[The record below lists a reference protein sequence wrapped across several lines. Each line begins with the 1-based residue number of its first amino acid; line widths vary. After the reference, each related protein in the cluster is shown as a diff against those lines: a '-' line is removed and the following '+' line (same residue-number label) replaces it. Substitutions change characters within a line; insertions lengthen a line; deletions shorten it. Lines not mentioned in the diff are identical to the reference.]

1 MELYLI
7 PVNSGEVKEAV
18 IIYRPVLGLAFVGNQ
33 RMACLAQ
40 SLAEDPSQPVRE
52 DIRLFLD
59 KVGFFAPDPPVPPPP
74 EAGPFNP
81 TNVALLMT
89 NECQLR
95 CTYCYAAAGALPRQ
109 NLPVEVGFKAIE
121 AVHENLKRLKQTKM
135 LVSLHGGGEPTYLW
149 KNLKAFVAYAKE
161 KTSQTEFSL
170 TSNGIWSEAQTRW
183 IMANITS
190 VGVSMDGS
198 PETQNRQR
206 PLASGK
212 ESSRMV
218 MRSLQMMEANHF
230 SFGIR
235 LTAVPPFD
243 RLLDD
248 IRYLCEHTQCRM
260 MQVEAAFNTERG
272 EEGQP
277 TLEEGVQFLETFF
290 AAQRL
295 AESYG
300 RSLRCSGSDPDK
312 ITSTACGSPFSSLVV
327 SPAGKIVACFEVLN
341 DAHPLAKI
349 ATFGRVTPDGIEVDE
364 EARTRLQRMIAERR
378 ASCKDC
384 YCYWTCAGDCLIRGF
399 TGEEGSHL
407 KHGARCE
414 LNRLLIREM
423 LLKRIAAGNGV
434 WRRSAGPAVG
444 AAS

>member
-7 PVNSGEVKEAV
+7 PFDTSEASDAT

-33 RMACLAQ
+33 TMASLAQ
-40 SLAEDPSQPVRE
+40 SLAENPSQPVRE

-74 EAGPFNP
+74 EAGPFKP

-95 CTYCYAAAGALPRQ
+95 CTYCYAAAGALPRR
-109 NLPVEVGFKAIE
+109 NLPVELGFKAID
-121 AVHENLKRLKQTKM
+121 AVHENLKRLNQAKM

-149 KNLKAFVAYAKE
+149 KNLKAFVDHSKGKSGE
-161 KTSQTEFSL
+161 CEFSL
-170 TSNGIWSEAQTRW
+170 TSNGMWSEAQTRW

-190 VGVSMDGS
+190 VGISMDGS
-198 PETQNRQR
+198 PDTQNRQR
-206 PLASGK
+206 PLATGK
-212 ESSRMV
+212 GSSRIV
-218 MRSLQMMEANHF
+218 MRSIHMMEENHF

-235 LTAVPPFD
+235 LTAMPPFD
-243 RLLDD
+243 RLQDD
-248 IRYLCEHTQCRM
+248 IHYLCEHTQCRM

-277 TLEEGVQFLETFF
+277 TLEDGVQFLEAFF

-300 RSLRCSGSDPDK
+300 RSLRCAGSDPDK

-327 SPAGKIVACFEVLN
+327 SPSGKIVACFEVLN
-341 DAHPLAKI
+341 DAHPLAKL
-349 ATFGRVTPDGIEVDE
+349 ATFGRVTQDGIKVDE
-364 EARTRLQRMIAERR
+364 AARTRLQRKIAERR

-399 TGEEGSHL
+399 TAEAGSHL

-434 WRRSAGPAVG
+434 WRRNAGPVVG
-444 AAS
+444 SPS